1 MVTLTNV
8 VDQRGLGARRLLAF
22 EHEHLFHID
31 ACACPALE
39 GLDVGAAGPEE
50 PGHVSLLALH
60 GMCRCSHSGYV
71 SLPRYVSLLALH
83 LHFGMCRCSSGMCR
97 CSHSICVSLLA
108 LHLHCGRVE
117 NGFDGALVLC
127 YHCICGSGDCDLTR
141 NALRVDVRP

>member
-50 PGHVSLLALH
+50 PGHVSLLAL
-60 GMCRCSHSGYV
+60 GVCVAAAVCVAARTPFALWAGGEWLRRRACPL
-71 SLPRYVSLLALH
+71 LPLH
-83 LHFGMCRCSSGMCR
+83 LW
-97 CSHSICVSLLA
+97 
-108 LHLHCGRVE
+108 
-117 NGFDGALVLC
+117 
-127 YHCICGSGDCDLTR
+127 
-141 NALRVDVRP
+141 LRRL

>member
-83 LHFGMCRCSSGMCR
+83 LH
-97 CSHSICVSLLA
+97 
-108 LHLHCGRVE
+108 CGRVE